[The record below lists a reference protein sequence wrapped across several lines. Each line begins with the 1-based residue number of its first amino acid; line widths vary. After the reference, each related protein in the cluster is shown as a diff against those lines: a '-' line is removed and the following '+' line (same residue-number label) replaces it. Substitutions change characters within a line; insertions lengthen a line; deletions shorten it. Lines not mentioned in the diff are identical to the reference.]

1 MLHAAWVFIW
11 QVEKRVSVWAKTK
24 TTLWWCL
31 SESTILQQ
39 LKWNERFKRWCKRS
53 SFSPFLI
60 KSFIVHCLERQKP
73 VSMFK
78 QSAKWIFTFWKKLSY
93 FLFGYRSQSY
103 QTLISLFFRLSL
115 RSLSACSIEKYCLY
129 IKMAKL
135 SNKKRKKSS
144 FYKEKSLLRLT
155 PIIISN
161 VYKVYEKS
169 FFSIT

>member
-53 SFSPFLI
+53 SFSSFLI
-60 KSFIVHCLERQKP
+60 KYFSVHCLERQKP

-78 QSAKWIFTFWKKLSY
+78 QSAKWIFTFWKKTKL
-93 FLFGYRSQSY
+93 FFFGYRESQSY
-103 QTLISLFFRLSL
+103 QTLISLFFRLL
-115 RSLSACSIEKYCLY
+115 LLSLSACSIEKYCLC

-135 SNKKRKKSS
+135 SSKKRKKI
-144 FYKEKSLLRLT
+144 FVLQRKKFGR
-155 PIIISN
+155 IDSN
-161 VYKVYEKS
+161 HHLKCL
-169 FFSIT
+169 